1 MALKN
6 VSLDLSFKYRYAEP
20 SYTYNLSAGA
30 NNFFIAPHSVT
41 MNQTLHLFSVQ
52 LGAAYHF

>member
-6 VSLDLSFKYRYAEP
+6 VSLDLSFKYRYAQP
-20 SYTYNLSAGA
+20 SYTFKTTANHFGPTSPANFTIDPTYN
-30 NNFFIAPHSVT
+30 
-41 MNQTLHLFSVQ
+41 LFSVQ